1 MKSFILPA
9 LLIAILVSLYSLSL
23 APDITWA
30 NHGADGGDLIT
41 AAVSKGVAHPTGYPT
56 YLFLLSL
63 FHRIL
68 PFGSYAFRSN
78 LFSMVMGILTTIFLY
93 VIIHKTLTDKF
104 KYHIA
109 FFAALWFGC
118 SPLFWSQA
126 VITEVYT
133 LHTAFIAGILLLLQ
147 LPQKKSGLKAHM
159 GMGFLLG
166 TGLGNHITL
175 VFLIPF
181 ILFTYIKEGSIKR
194 KQYKPILAF
203 LTGTAFGAS
212 IYCILIFRSLQNPYV
227 NWGQPDNLQ
236 NLWWLISG
244 KLYQYYLFSSTAFI
258 SSAFNTLQNLFAQF
272 GIVGSILILTG
283 LLMIKKKNRTL
294 SISTIGI
301 SVCFLVFS
309 ILYSTVDAY
318 IHLIPVT
325 MMGTVWI
332 AWGLEHILGEINER
346 SIRWVPAVLFCALA
360 LRQGIVIFYEFPNVN
375 AHNDHRAVLFGN
387 ATMKAAPQHAIL
399 LMDDD
404 EEIFTLWYYQQVLNL
419 RPDIA
424 IVAEGLMRQG
434 WYIEML
440 SNNYPNHQFAKNEN
454 LDTIHLLTSLNPDS
468 PICWVDH
475 RFENQVSC
483 YE

>member
-1 MKSFILPA
+1 MKSYKLPA
-9 LLIAILVSLYSLSL
+9 LLIIILVSLYSLSL

-78 LFSMVMGILTTIFLY
+78 LFSMVMGILTTFLLY
-93 VIIHKTLTDKF
+93 VIIHKTLTGKH
-104 KYHIA
+104 KNHIA

-133 LHTAFIAGILLLLQ
+133 LHTAFIAGILLLLIQ
-147 LPQKKSGLKAHM
+147 LPQKKSELKTHL
-159 GMGFLLG
+159 GIGFLLG

-175 VFLIPF
+175 VFLFPF
-181 ILFTYIKEGSIKR
+181 ILFTYTREGITKR

-203 LTGTAFGAS
+203 LTGATAGVS
-212 IYCILIFRSLQNPYV
+212 IYALLIFRSLQNPYV
-227 NWGQPDNLQ
+227 NWGQPDKLQ
-236 NLWWLISG
+236 NLWWLVSG
-244 KLYQYYLFSSTAFI
+244 KLYQYYLFSSTAFTN
-258 SSAFNTLQNLFAQF
+258 SVVNTLQSLFSQF

-283 LLMIKKKNRTL
+283 LFMVKKKNATL

-318 IHLIPVT
+318 VHLIPVT

-332 AWGLEHILGEINER
+332 AWGLEHILDEINKS
-346 SIRWVPAVLFCALA
+346 SIRWAPVVLFCALT
-360 LRQGIVIFYEFPNVN
+360 LRQGIVINYEFPNVN

-387 ATMKAAPQHAIL
+387 ATMKTAPRKS
-399 LMDDD
+399 
-404 EEIFTLWYYQQVLNL
+404 V
-419 RPDIA
+419 
-424 IVAEGLMRQG
+424 V
-434 WYIEML
+434 
-440 SNNYPNHQFAKNEN
+440 
-454 LDTIHLLTSLNPDS
+454 
-468 PICWVDH
+468 
-475 RFENQVSC
+475 
-483 YE
+483 